1 MRKEI
6 LDDIDVKATS
16 KKFEDGRSEC
26 CYATGGNLGGT
37 KEVKFGD
44 GKKVKVKPQIA
55 QRVMSKMM
63 TLRQHKKKRSF
74 NNK

>member
-1 MRKEI
+1 M
-6 LDDIDVKATS
+6 LL
-16 KKFEDGRSEC
+16 C
-26 CYATGGNLGGT
+26 NLEELNSGGT

-63 TLRQHKKKRSF
+63 TL
-74 NNK
+74 